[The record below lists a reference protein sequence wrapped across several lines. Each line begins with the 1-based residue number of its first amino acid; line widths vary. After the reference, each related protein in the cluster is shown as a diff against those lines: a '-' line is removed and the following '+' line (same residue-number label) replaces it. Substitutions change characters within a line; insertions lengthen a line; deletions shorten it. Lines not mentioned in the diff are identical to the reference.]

1 MVGKQ
6 ADVYDEALPG
16 YEGSVYQD
24 PGIIDTIGDGGGT
37 MDGDLGFGSLCRYF
51 KAKLRETEDN
61 YSASNVRTYL
71 TWRPDIDFSLSRYPR
86 SWSTAGRATGLSLLS
101 WRRCSSS
108 TWRTTTT
115 TPSCWPGSLR
125 APSETRGLVHI
136 LLSYAHYSFVYIER
150 PVSMDLWIFM

>member
-61 YSASNVRTYL
+61 YSASNVRTFT
-71 TWRPDIDFSLSRYPR
+71 TWRPDIDFSLSRSPR

-125 APSETRGLVHI
+125 APSETRGLVQI
-136 LLSYAHYSFVYIER
+136 LFSYAHYSFVYIER
-150 PVSMDLWIFM
+150 PVSMDL

>member
-61 YSASNVRTYL
+61 YSASNVRTFVL
-71 TWRPDIDFSLSRYPR
+71 HGDWILIFPSPDIH
-86 SWSTAGRATGLSLLS
+86 AHGRLL
-101 WRRCSSS
+101 
-108 TWRTTTT
+108 
-115 TPSCWPGSLR
+115 
-125 APSETRGLVHI
+125 EEQQV
-136 LLSYAHYSFVYIER
+136 
-150 PVSMDLWIFM
+150 